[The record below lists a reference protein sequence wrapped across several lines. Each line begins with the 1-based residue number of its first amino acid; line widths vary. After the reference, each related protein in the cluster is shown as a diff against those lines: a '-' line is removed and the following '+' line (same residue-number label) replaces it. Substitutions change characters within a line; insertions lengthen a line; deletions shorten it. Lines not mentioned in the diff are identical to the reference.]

1 MFSDCQN
8 FYPDYEMQI
17 VICSED
23 DQRMCA
29 SGGMQAE
36 KSAT

>member
-8 FYPDYEMQI
+8 FYPDYEIQI
-17 VICSED
+17 VIDSED
-23 DQRMCA
+23 DQHMFA

-36 KSAT
+36 KSVT

>member
-8 FYPDYEMQI
+8 FYPDYEI
-17 VICSED
+17 EVVIDSEG
-23 DQRMCA
+23 DQRMFA

-36 KSAT
+36 KSVT